1 MKKNGS
7 LAVKK
12 AKILKLGTKNHPVD
26 HDKKQATEL
35 QIHCILITVFFVWK
49 RHYGYKNSCKEKSLI
64 STCL

>member
-35 QIHCILITVFFVWK
+35 QIHCILITVFFLFGKDTMATKTLVKK
-49 RHYGYKNSCKEKSLI
+49 RV
-64 STCL
+64 

>member
-35 QIHCILITVFFVWK
+35 QIHCILITVLLLGKDTMASKTLVKK
-49 RHYGYKNSCKEKSLI
+49 RV
-64 STCL
+64 